1 MERMSDCTSTRSRGK
16 TLATPKGKE
25 GGETKHA
32 AARQTDATQTRH
44 TSVTG
49 RQERRSGRQDPA
61 ERRPSSPPL
70 YSVTLTI

>member
-1 MERMSDCTSTRSRGK
+1 MEKKDPYSPARKVRKDGK
-16 TLATPKGKE
+16 RE
-25 GGETKHA
+25 HA

-61 ERRPSSPPL
+61 ERRPSSPL
-70 YSVTLTI
+70 YYSVGLTI